1 MAAVNAP
8 PIQCRAPGAATVL
21 GTAGVVDVWQADLA
35 RVEDGFGELLCAQE
49 LARAARILPERKR
62 MLWARSRGVLRVLL
76 GHYLDRDPRGLRFAL
91 GPHGKPALR
100 QEAWAKGTDL
110 RFSLSHSGGLALIAV
125 TAGREVGVDIECA
138 RERYTAEF
146 LRAWVAHEAVVKCR
160 GVGLA
165 TPPAGP
171 HPDDPWTAELDVGP
185 PTAAAVA
192 VADGPCELRRYRW

>member
-1 MAAVNAP
+1 
-8 PIQCRAPGAATVL
+8 
-21 GTAGVVDVWQADLA
+21 
-35 RVEDGFGELLCAQE
+35 
-49 LARAARILPERKR
+49 
-62 MLWARSRGVLRVLL
+62 
-76 GHYLDRDPRGLRFAL
+76 
-91 GPHGKPALR
+91 
-100 QEAWAKGTDL
+100 L

-185 PTAAAVA
+185 PAAAAVA
-192 VADGPCELRRYRW
+192 VADGPCELRCYRW